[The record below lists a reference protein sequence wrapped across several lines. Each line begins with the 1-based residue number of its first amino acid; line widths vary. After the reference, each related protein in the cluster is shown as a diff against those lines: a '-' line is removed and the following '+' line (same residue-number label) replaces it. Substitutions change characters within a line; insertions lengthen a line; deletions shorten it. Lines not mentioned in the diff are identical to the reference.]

1 MLVADDVNA
10 TTDVDALYLTFSEP
24 VKVDG
29 KLTVKTQNGI
39 AYTTGKETAVKA
51 VAGFDVDGN
60 GKIEGAEKTL

>member
-39 AYTTGKETAVKA
+39 AYTTGKKQQ
-51 VAGFDVDGN
+51 
-60 GKIEGAEKTL
+60 